1 MLDELRACSM
11 SYGHNI
17 MSEIKN
23 RSAYHEYF
31 IEDKYDAGMVL
42 AGTEVKSIRDGKV
55 NFVDSFCV
63 FFQGELWVRN
73 MHIAEYRFGT
83 TNNHLAVHD
92 RKLLLTKRELR
103 KLENK
108 IKDKGYTIVPLRI
121 FFNEKGYAKM
131 EIGLGKG
138 KKTFDK
144 RETIKQRDTPKRDQ
158 TLSQPALIPTPLA
171 DLSAA
176 RRPAPLRHFLPTPT
190 ITAPKSTIMA

>member
-1 MLDELRACSM
+1 
-11 SYGHNI
+11 

-23 RSAYHEYF
+23 RSAYHDYF

-92 RKLLLTKRELR
+92 RKLLLQKRELR
-103 KLENK
+103 KLETRMK
-108 IKDKGYTIVPLRI
+108 EKGYTLVPLRI
-121 FFNEKGYAKM
+121 FFNEKGYAKL

-138 KKTFDK
+138 KKSFDK
-144 RETIKQRDTPKRDQ
+144 RDTIKQRDTQKEIKRH
-158 TLSQPALIPTPLA
+158 LN
-171 DLSAA
+171 
-176 RRPAPLRHFLPTPT
+176 RY
-190 ITAPKSTIMA
+190 